1 MVAIGK
7 QGCEYLYQLVRSG
20 FKPQNP
26 YKWTREVAS
35 GTTLSIFPMTGT
47 KVYSGVVNGLKN
59 KGILFGEGNLKMKGI
74 ESIEVIENG
83 AGEKIANLYTKGHV
97 LHEENIPLR
106 YLREAIQDC
115 QRSLAKRGHI

>member
-1 MVAIGK
+1 MVSIGIGK
-7 QGCEYLYQLVRSG
+7 QGSEFIYQLVKQG
-20 FKPQNP
+20 FKPRNP
-26 YKWTREVAS
+26 YMWAKEGS
-35 GTTLSIFPMTGT
+35 NLSIHTMTGT
-47 KVYSGVVNGLKN
+47 RVHSGVVNGLKN

-115 QRSLAKRGHI
+115 QRGLAKRGKV